1 MAILDFLSNN
11 HDVTAAYFDH
21 GTPFGEDCKHFV
33 KDFCEEREIDLAMGN
48 IYFDRPPQKSIE
60 EHWRD
65 ERYKFF
71 HSFKPPVI
79 TGHNL
84 DDVIEW
90 FLFSSIHGKGKIIPY
105 RNQNVIRPFISTSKR
120 SLEDWCERKG
130 VPFLV
135 DPGNADQRFM
145 RSIIRHDILPSARLV
160 NPGIEKTFRKLVEKE
175 NKDV

>member
-11 HDVTAAYFDH
+11 HDITAAYFDH
-21 GTPFGEDCKHFV
+21 GTPFGRVCKHFV
-33 KDFCEEREIDLAMGN
+33 KDYCKERNTPLVIGN
-48 IYFDRPPQKSIE
+48 ICFDRPPQKSLE

-71 HSFKPPVI
+71 RTFDLPVI

-105 RNQNVIRPFISTSKR
+105 RNQNVIRPFISTSKS
-120 SLEDWCERKG
+120 SLEDWCERKD
-130 VPFLV
+130 VPFLF

-145 RSIIRHDILPSARLV
+145 RSIIRNDILPNARLV